1 MQSGGRDGPQAP
13 RRVCSECA
21 ERLAPRSVAH
31 RLKFVA
37 SFRFIEE
44 VRNREMRIRCSSH
57 RPKALAWVYEPGL
70 WHHCAMLPVPSKSWI
85 RICWMND
92 SGYRTLKHTKGP
104 PRNWNFQPQAKN
116 EPTTSSQLADRRSW
130 AWSPAQRR
138 GGASPP
144 GGGVAFSHSG
154 KLVPLHLP

>member
-13 RRVCSECA
+13 RRVCPECA
-21 ERLAPRSVAH
+21 ERLAPQSVAH

-92 SGYRTLKHTKGP
+92 SGYRTLKHTKDP

-116 EPTTSSQLADRRSW
+116 GPLAPSWRTADPEPEV
-130 AWSPAQRR
+130 PR
-138 GGASPP
+138 GGGAGLHCLGAESP
-144 GGGVAFSHSG
+144 FFHSG